1 MQTELRQFIEQCL
14 FCLASVQRVAE
25 LLPADDTELDALIGE
40 TVQENNP
47 KSCLLVVVAALGRER
62 PVQARHLARGAMLL
76 GHDLW
81 LGNVMMKVQGDV
93 PEPVLDAIENT
104 RLTQTSE
111 AMALMVMEDW
121 CREHRAG
128 KLPEQ
133 LIPLARKL
141 ARRGNLPNEAQACLL
156 TLAFRTNDAGLLA
169 IVKSWYSKAA
179 PDKRAAVEKAA
190 QALGAGFLLQ
200 CRRPI
205 MELVGE
211 KTSNTLAHGAT
222 MRRAVA
228 KTGRNDPCP
237 CGSGKKYKHCCLD
250 KDQERLHHSSEVAGV
265 TAEELLA
272 APEPH
277 LTAQLLDRLHPP
289 QMLKLDP
296 LQIPAGLRETYFL
309 RLCAFNLFD
318 RAAEAFEKIGW
329 SDAMLGSWEKI
340 MFFATRAGRK
350 DIIQRI
356 IAVREQAVDGE
367 EAEEADIG
375 IPLSAAFLLDAD
387 NPAKILKLIDESAK
401 DVLAS
406 ENLEHLR
413 HFAGELLFS
422 RHRAL
427 GILVAR
433 GTIPILPSATA
444 SRVLDDILEARDT
457 LNLPP
462 DDPIGDILDNRYAEH
477 EADDAK
483 LRAARQTLDA
493 KAQEVRELKEKLDLQ
508 EQEIARHEQKRAAAK
523 ASPAPAPEEASLKAM
538 RQKLAELKSALNERH
553 HERNDLRRELQK
565 AHTDLETLR
574 QNAAPAAA
582 AETEPDR
589 EEELLLPQDAPEVH
603 PVRLIEFP
611 KGFQQA
617 LAVFPRHVARA
628 TIIMTGRLAA
638 GEPAA
643 FVGALRLKAVPNVM
657 RQRIGSDYRLLFRL
671 HPDNL
676 QVIDLIN
683 RKDLDRRLKTLG

>member
-1 MQTELRQFIEQCL
+1 MNPELRQFIEQCL

-25 LLPADDTELDALIGE
+25 LLPSDNAELDALIGE

-47 KSCLLVVVAALGRER
+47 KSFLLVVVAALSRER
-62 PVQARHLARGAMLL
+62 PVPARHLASGAMLL
-76 GHDLW
+76 GHELW
-81 LGNVMMKVQGDV
+81 LGNVMMKAQGDV

-104 RLTQTSE
+104 RLSTNCE
-111 AMALMVMEDW
+111 AVALMVMADW

-133 LIPLARKL
+133 LIPIARKL
-141 ARRGNLPNEAQACLL
+141 ARRGDLPNEAKAYLM
-156 TLAFRTNDAGLLA
+156 TLAFQTNDAGLLA
-169 IVKSWYSKAA
+169 IAKGWFARTTS
-179 PDKRAAVEKAA
+179 DKRAAVEKSA
-190 QALGAGFLLQ
+190 QALGEGVLLQ

-205 MELVGE
+205 LEIVGE
-211 KTSNTLAHGAT
+211 KTSNALAQGST

-228 KTGRNDPCP
+228 KIGRNDPCP

-250 KDQERLHHSSEVAGV
+250 KDQERLHHSSLVAGV
-265 TAEELLA
+265 TVEELQA
-272 APEPH
+272 ALEPH
-277 LTAQLLDRLHPP
+277 LTAQLLDQLQPP

-296 LQIPAGLRETYFL
+296 LQIPAGLRDTYFL
-309 RLCAFNLFD
+309 RLCVFNLFD

-329 SDAMLGSWEKI
+329 PGAGMASWERI

-350 DIIQRI
+350 DIIQRLI
-356 IAVREQAVDGE
+356 TVREKAADN
-367 EAEEADIG
+367 EADIG
-375 IPLSAAFLLDAD
+375 IPLSAAFLLDED

-406 ENLEHLR
+406 ENLDDLR
-413 HFAGELLFS
+413 HLAGELLFS

-433 GTIPILPSATA
+433 GAIPILPSAKA
-444 SRVLDDILEARDT
+444 SLVLDEILEARDT

-462 DDPIGDILDNRYAEH
+462 DDPFGDVVDKRYAEH

-493 KAQEVRELKEKLDLQ
+493 KVQEVRELKEKLDGQ
-508 EQEIARHEQKRAAAK
+508 EQEIARHEQKRAAAR
-523 ASPAPAPEEASLKAM
+523 AAALTAPEEASLKAM
-538 RQKLAELKSALNERH
+538 RQKLAELKTALNDRH
-553 HERNDLRRELQK
+553 HERNQLRRELQK

-574 QNAAPAAA
+574 QNSAANPAEK
-582 AETEPDR
+582 AEADR
-589 EEELLLPQDAPEVH
+589 EAELLLPQDAVEVH

-611 KGFQQA
+611 KGFQPA
-617 LAVFPRHVARA
+617 LAAFPRHVARA
-628 TIIMTGRLAA
+628 AMIMTGRLAA

-643 FVGALRLKAVPNVM
+643 FVGALRLKQVTDVM
-657 RQRIGSDYRLLFRL
+657 RQRIGSDYRLFFRL
-671 HPDNL
+671 HPDRL

-683 RKDLDRRLKTLG
+683 RKDFARRLKTLV

>member
-111 AMALMVMEDW
+111 AMALMVIEDW
-121 CREHRAG
+121 CREHREG
-128 KLPEQ
+128 NLPEQ
-133 LIPLARKL
+133 LIPIARKL
-141 ARRGNLPNEAQACLL
+141 ARRGSLPNEAQAYLM

-211 KTSNTLAHGAT
+211 KTSNTLAQGTT

-237 CGSGKKYKHCCLD
+237 CGSGKKYKHCCLA
-250 KDQERLHHSSEVAGV
+250 KDEERLHHSSVVAGV
-265 TAEELLA
+265 TVEELQA

-277 LTAQLLDRLHPP
+277 LTAQLLDRLQPP
-289 QMLKLDP
+289 EMLKLDP
-296 LQIPAGLRETYFL
+296 LQIPAGLLETYFL
-309 RLCAFNLFD
+309 RLCVFKLFD

-329 SDAMLGSWEKI
+329 SDPMLRNWEQI
-340 MFFATRAGRK
+340 MFFATRASRK
-350 DIIQRI
+350 DVIQRI
-356 IAVREQAVDGE
+356 ITIRQQSADG
-367 EAEEADIG
+367 EEADIG
-375 IPLSAAFLLDAD
+375 IPLSAAFLLDED
-387 NPAKILKLIDESAK
+387 NPAKILKLIDEAAK

-457 LNLPP
+457 F
-462 DDPIGDILDNRYAEH
+462 E
-477 EADDAK
+477 
-483 LRAARQTLDA
+483 
-493 KAQEVRELKEKLDLQ
+493 
-508 EQEIARHEQKRAAAK
+508 
-523 ASPAPAPEEASLKAM
+523 SPARRPDW
-538 RQKLAELKSALNERH
+538 RH
-553 HERNDLRRELQK
+553 PGQPLC
-565 AHTDLETLR
+565 
-574 QNAAPAAA
+574 
-582 AETEPDR
+582 
-589 EEELLLPQDAPEVH
+589 
-603 PVRLIEFP
+603 
-611 KGFQQA
+611 
-617 LAVFPRHVARA
+617 RA
-628 TIIMTGRLAA
+628 
-638 GEPAA
+638 
-643 FVGALRLKAVPNVM
+643 
-657 RQRIGSDYRLLFRL
+657 
-671 HPDNL
+671 
-676 QVIDLIN
+676 
-683 RKDLDRRLKTLG
+683 

>member
-1 MQTELRQFIEQCL
+1 MNLELRQFIEQCL

-25 LLPADDTELDALIGE
+25 LLPAEDTELDALIAE

-47 KSCLLVVVAALGRER
+47 KAFLLVVVAALGRER
-62 PVQARHLARGAMLL
+62 PVPARHLALGAMLL
-76 GHDLW
+76 GHELW
-81 LGNVMMKVQGDV
+81 IGSVMMKAQGDV
-93 PEPVLDAIENT
+93 PEAVLDAIENT
-104 RLTQTSE
+104 RLTPACE
-111 AMALMVMEDW
+111 AVALMVIEDW

-128 KLPEQ
+128 RLPED
-133 LIPLARKL
+133 LIPIARKL
-141 ARRGNLPNEAQACLL
+141 ARRTPQPNEAQAYLM
-156 TLAFRTNDAGLLA
+156 TLAFRTDDAGLLA
-169 IVKSWYSKAA
+169 IVKGWHARTT
-179 PDKRAAVEKAA
+179 PDKRMTVEKAA
-190 QALGAGFLLQ
+190 QALGEEVLLQ

-205 MELVGE
+205 LELVGE
-211 KTSNTLAHGAT
+211 KTSNLLAQGAT

-228 KTGRNDPCP
+228 KIGRNDPCP
-237 CGSGKKYKHCCLD
+237 CGSGRKYKHCCLD
-250 KDQERLHHSSEVAGV
+250 KDQERLHHSSVVAGV
-265 TAEELLA
+265 TVEELLA

-277 LTAQLLDRLHPP
+277 LTPQLLDRMMPP

-296 LQIPAGLRETYFL
+296 LQIPAGLLDAYFL
-309 RLCAFNLFD
+309 RLCVFNLFD
-318 RAAEAFEKIGW
+318 RAAEALEKIGW
-329 SDAMLGSWEKI
+329 SDAMLAPWEKI
-340 MFFATRAGRK
+340 MFFTARAGRK

-356 IAVREQAVDGE
+356 IALREKAADG
-367 EAEEADIG
+367 EADIG
-375 IPLSAAFLLDAD
+375 IPLSAAFLLDED
-387 NPAKILKLIDESAK
+387 NPAKILKLVDESAK

-406 ENLEHLR
+406 ENLDHLR

-433 GTIPILPSATA
+433 GTIPILPSAKA
-444 SRVLDDILEARDT
+444 GRVLDEILEARDT

-462 DDPIGDILDNRYAEH
+462 DDPFGDILDKRYAEH

-493 KAQEVRELKEKLDLQ
+493 KAQEVRELKDRLEQQ
-508 EQEIARHEQKRAAAK
+508 EQEIARQERQRAAAVD
-523 ASPAPAPEEASLKAM
+523 AAPEEIRLKAM
-538 RQKLAELKSALNERH
+538 RQKLAELKTALNDRH
-553 HERNDLRRELQK
+553 HERNHLRRELQK

-574 QNAAPAAA
+574 QNSAASPAEK
-582 AETEPDR
+582 AEADR
-589 EEELLLPQDAPEVH
+589 EEELLLPQDAVEVH

-611 KGFQQA
+611 KGFQAA
-617 LAVFPRHVARA
+617 LAAFPRHVARA
-628 TIIMTGRLAA
+628 AMIMTGRLAA

-643 FVGALRLKAVPNVM
+643 FVGALRLKQVTDVM

-671 HPDNL
+671 HSDRL